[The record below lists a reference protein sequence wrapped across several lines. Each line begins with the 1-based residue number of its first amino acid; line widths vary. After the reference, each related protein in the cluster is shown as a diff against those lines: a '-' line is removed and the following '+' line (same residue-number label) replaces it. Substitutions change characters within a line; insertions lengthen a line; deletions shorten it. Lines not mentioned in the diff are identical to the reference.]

1 MCNKGF
7 AAPGHWKTKSL
18 SSMCVLNADLL
29 GAQIKK
35 APAGWA
41 GATRQNDLQG
51 DNNAAETALALQHK
65 RVSFAM
71 HHAGIHQNFM
81 EKDTDLHHL
90 SSHGLLPVVNT
101 HMHPLRQLDLPAVA
115 RFIAAQSASTR
126 IYIGADSCRLL
137 EGQVWHADYTLVIV
151 VHIDGNRGCKLFG
164 ETTRERDFDQ
174 RADRPHLRLMNEVYK
189 VADLYLRLSDA
200 IGQRPVEVHL
210 DINPDP
216 AAGSSCVIQQ
226 AVGYI
231 RGVCNLSPRVK
242 PHAFAASCAADRYKE
257 IASSHPSGLR
267 AA

>member
-1 MCNKGF
+1 MVG
-7 AAPGHWKTKSL
+7 T
-18 SSMCVLNADLL
+18 
-29 GAQIKK
+29 
-35 APAGWA
+35 
-41 GATRQNDLQG
+41 T
-51 DNNAAETALALQHK
+51 TALQHS
-65 RVSFAM
+65 RGCFATQ
-71 HHAGIHQNFM
+71 HRNFHQKFT
-81 EKDTDLHHL
+81 ERTGHLHDPH
-90 SSHGLLPVVNT
+90 SHGLLQVVNA
-101 HMHPLRQLDLPAVA
+101 HMHSPSELDIPAVA
-115 RFIAAQSASTR
+115 RFIAAQSPATK

-137 EGQVWHADYTLVIV
+137 ESQVWHADYTLVIV

-164 ETTRERDFDQ
+164 ETSRERDFDQ

-189 VADLYLRLSDA
+189 VADLYLRLSHSIAERD
-200 IGQRPVEVHL
+200 VEVHL

-257 IASSHPSGLR
+257 IASGLAPRLR